1 MKTAANRKNQM
12 AMRHFAV
19 ALIAA
24 ASIVAST
31 IAISGGNVTP
41 KQAQVQGVTATPRAK
56 PAQPVRHLIVKLSD
70 GSTGMPGAG
79 RARLRE
85 FQETTG
91 AELTHVRELA
101 GGASLVALRAP
112 VPLAEA
118 RNIAATL
125 ARQPGVEY
133 AEPDVMFKRLAVP
146 DDPRYSGWQWNL
158 FEPTSTFTGTLLSG
172 NGSKSAVATGGANL
186 PPAWDVTQ
194 GGSGLVV
201 VAVVDTGIV
210 NHPDLNGVVTPA
222 PYVPAGRFVGG
233 YDFISSNVGSP
244 SLPLN
249 FVANDGDGRD
259 PDPTDP
265 GDWLAAGDVCEDGL
279 AGPEDS
285 SWHGTHMAGVVAAS
299 ANNGTGIAGIG
310 WNVRLQPL
318 RALGKCGGALSD
330 IAEAI
335 RWAAG
340 LDVAGVPANP
350 TPARVISLSLG
361 SSEPCSNETQS
372 AVDAA
377 IAAGSVVV
385 AATGNESDIVLIS
398 PANCRGVIAVTAHTI
413 NGENADYANIGAATT
428 ISAPGGGS
436 PIVLGAGG
444 LTDDRNW
451 TGYYI
456 WSTLLCGATD
466 PGSFDADGRTGAA
479 YGGFTGTS
487 VAAPH
492 VAGAAALVK
501 SLLPSASVDQVRGFL
516 VNNVRPFPAGSACA
530 TGGAFEGQCGA
541 GMLDASAAI
550 SRAVL
555 SAAPVIVSGPQG
567 LSIVEGQT
575 ATLAVTAAGAA
586 TLTYQ
591 WKRYGV
597 DIAGAT
603 SSSYTTP
610 ALSVGD
616 SGTRYSVTVTNPL
629 GSITSPEA
637 TVTVTPVAT
646 GGPVSPPISGGG
658 GGALPLG
665 QLLLL
670 VALLAGARLRRRE

>member
-1 MKTAANRKNQM
+1 M
-12 AMRHFAV
+12 AMRHFAAV
-19 ALIAA
+19 VIAA
-24 ASIVAST
+24 ASIGVSAIAGSAGHVSPKHALAKGTVA
-31 IAISGGNVTP
+31 
-41 KQAQVQGVTATPRAK
+41 TAKAK
-56 PAQPVRHLIVKLSD
+56 PEQPVGRLIVKLRD
-70 GSTGMPGAG
+70 GATLGPDGV

-85 FQETTG
+85 FEAVAG
-91 AELTHVRELA
+91 VGLTHVRELA
-101 GGASLVALRAP
+101 GGSSLVGLNAAVPLTQAKSIAAALALR
-112 VPLAEA
+112 
-118 RNIAATL
+118 
-125 ARQPGVEY
+125 PGVEY
-133 AEPDVMFKRLAVP
+133 AEPDVMFRRLAVP
-146 DDPRYSGWQWNL
+146 NDPRYAEWQWNL
-158 FEPTSTFTGTLLSG
+158 FEPTATFTGALISG
-172 NGSKSAVATGGANL
+172 NGSKSAVAAGGANL

-194 GGSGLVV
+194 GGSGAVV
-201 VAVVDTGIV
+201 VAVIDTGIV
-210 NHPDLNGVVTPA
+210 NHPDLNGIVTPA
-222 PYVPAGRFVGG
+222 PYVPSGRFVGG
-233 YDFISSNVGSP
+233 YDFISASVGSP
-244 SLPLN
+244 TLPLN
-249 FVANDGDGRD
+249 YVANDGDGRD
-259 PDPTDP
+259 ADPTDP
-265 GDWLAAGDVCEDGL
+265 GDWLTAGEVCPDGF

-299 ANNGTGIAGIG
+299 ANNGTGIAGVG
-310 WNVRLQPL
+310 WNVRVQPL
-318 RALGKCGGALSD
+318 RALGKCGGALTD
-330 IAEAI
+330 IADAI

-340 LDVAGVPANP
+340 LDVAGVLPNP

-361 SSEPCSNETQS
+361 STEQCTAHTQS

-385 AATGNESDIVLIS
+385 AATGNESDIELIS

-413 NGENADYANIGAATT
+413 NGENADYANIGTATT

-436 PIVLGAGG
+436 PIVLGSGG
-444 LTDDRNW
+444 ATDDSNW

-456 WSTLLCGATD
+456 WSTLLYGATD
-466 PGSFDADGRTGAA
+466 PSSFDAQGRTGAA

-516 VNNVRPFPAGSACA
+516 VNNVRAFPAGSACA
-530 TGGAFEGQCGA
+530 TGGAFQGMCGA
-541 GMLDASAAI
+541 GLLDVSAAV

-555 SAAPVIVSGPQG
+555 SAAPVIVSGPQS

-591 WKRYGV
+591 WKRNGV

-603 SSSYTTP
+603 SPSYTTP

-616 SGTRYSVTVTNPL
+616 SGTRYSVSVTNAL
-629 GSITSPEA
+629 GSVTSPEA
-637 TVTVTPVAT
+637 TVTVTPVST
-646 GGPVSPPISGGG
+646 GGPVSPPVGGGG

>member
-1 MKTAANRKNQM
+1 M
-12 AMRHFAV
+12 AMRQFAV

-24 ASIVAST
+24 ASIVVST
-31 IAISGGNVTP
+31 IASSAGTVTP
-41 KQAQVQGVTATPRAK
+41 KQALAQGVTATPRAQ
-56 PAQPVRHLIVKLSD
+56 PAQPVRHLIVKLRD
-70 GSTGMPGAG
+70 GSTGTPVAG
-79 RARLRE
+79 RSRLRE

-91 AELTHVRELA
+91 VELAHVRELA

-112 VPLAEA
+112 APLAEA

-133 AEPDVMFKRLAVP
+133 AEPDVMFRRLAVP
-146 DDPRYSGWQWNL
+146 NDPRYAEWQWNL
-158 FEPTSTFTGTLLSG
+158 FEPTATFTGALISG
-172 NGSKSAVATGGANL
+172 NGSKSAAAAGGANL

-194 GGSGLVV
+194 GGSGAVV
-201 VAVVDTGIV
+201 VAVIDTGIV

-222 PYVPAGRFVGG
+222 PYVPSGRFVGG
-233 YDFISSNVGSP
+233 HDFISADVGSP
-244 SLPLN
+244 TLPLN
-249 FVANDGDGRD
+249 YVANDGDGRD
-259 PDPTDP
+259 ADPTDP
-265 GDWLAAGDVCEDGL
+265 GDWLAAGEVCPDGF

-285 SWHGTHMAGVVAAS
+285 SWHGTHMAGVVAAT

-310 WNVRLQPL
+310 WNVRVQPL
-318 RALGKCGGALSD
+318 RALGKCGGALTD
-330 IAEAI
+330 IADAI

-340 LDVAGVPANP
+340 LDVAGVSPNP
-350 TPARVISLSLG
+350 TPALVISLSLG
-361 SSEPCSNETQS
+361 SIEQCTAHTQS

-385 AATGNESDIVLIS
+385 AATGNESDIALIS

-444 LTDDRNW
+444 ATDDSNW
-451 TGYYI
+451 TGYYV
-456 WSTLLCGATD
+456 WSTLLYGATD
-466 PGSFDADGRTGAA
+466 PSSFDAQGRTGAA

-530 TGGAFEGQCGA
+530 TDGAFQGLCGA
-541 GMLDASAAI
+541 GLLDAGAAV

-555 SAAPVIVSGPQG
+555 SAAPVIVSGPQS

-616 SGTRYSVTVTNPL
+616 TGTRYSVSVTNAL
-629 GSITSPEA
+629 GSVTSPEA

-646 GGPVSPPISGGG
+646 GGPVSPPVGGGGG
-658 GGALPLG
+658 GGALPIG

-670 VALLAGARLRRRE
+670 AALLAGARLRRRE